1 MTPEDILQIS
11 CIKWF
16 RYQYPGL
23 RKMLFAVPN
32 GGKRE
37 SRINQYGNRYS
48 PEAQKLERMGVIAG
62 VSDLI
67 LLTPRH
73 GFGALCIEMKVGKG
87 RQSLA
92 QQEWELEA
100 ISAGNKYVICRSVDE
115 FMNEVNQY
123 LAP

>member
-1 MTPEDILQIS
+1 MTPEDKLQIS

-23 RKMLFAVPN
+23 RKMLFAIPN
-32 GGKRE
+32 GG
-37 SRINQYGNRYS
+37 SRNS
-48 PEAQKLERMGVIAG
+48 LEAHKLKMTGVTAG

-73 GFGALCIEMKVGKG
+73 GYGALCIEMKVGKG
-87 RQSLA
+87 KQSMT
-92 QQEWELEA
+92 QHEWELEA
-100 ISAGNKYVICRSVDE
+100 ISAGNKYVICRSIDE
-115 FMNEVNQY
+115 FMCEVNQY

>member
-1 MTPEDILQIS
+1 MTAEDKLQS
-11 CIKWF
+11 ECLRWF
-16 RYQYPGL
+16 RYQHSNL
-23 RKMLFAVPN
+23 KKVLFAVPN

-48 PEAQKLERMGVIAG
+48 PEAQKLERMGVVAG

-73 GFGALCIEMKVGKG
+73 GYGALCIEMKVGKG
-87 RQSLA
+87 KQSPA
-92 QQEWELEA
+92 QHEWELEA

>member
-1 MTPEDILQIS
+1 MTPEDKLQS
-11 CIKWF
+11 ECVRWF
-16 RYQYPGL
+16 RYQYHDL
-23 RKMLFAVPN
+23 KKVLFAVPN
-32 GGKRE
+32 GG
-37 SRINQYGNRYS
+37 SRNDI
-48 PEAQKLERMGVIAG
+48 EAHKLKMTGVVAG

-73 GFGALCIEMKVGKG
+73 GFGALCIEIKVGNGK
-87 RQSLA
+87 QSTS

-100 ISAGNKYVICRSVDE
+100 ISAGNQYVICRSIDE

>member
-1 MTPEDILQIS
+1 MTPEDKLQS
-11 CIKWF
+11 ECVRWF
-16 RYQYPGL
+16 RYQFPDL
-23 RKMLFAVPN
+23 SKMLFAVPN

-37 SRINQYGNRYS
+37 SRINQYGKRYS

-67 LLTPRH
+67 LLTPH
-73 GFGALCIEMKVGKG
+73 NGFGALCIEMKVGKG
-87 RQSLA
+87 RQSPA

-100 ISAGNKYVICRSVDE
+100 ISNGNKYVICRNIDE
-115 FMNEVNQY
+115 FINEVKQY

>member
-32 GGKRE
+32 GG
-37 SRINQYGNRYS
+37 SRNAI
-48 PEAQKLERMGVIAG
+48 EAHKLKMTGVTAG

-73 GFGALCIEMKVGKG
+73 GYGALCIELKAGKG
-87 RQSLA
+87 KQSSS
-92 QQEWELEA
+92 QHEWELEA
-100 ISAGNKYVICRSVDE
+100 ISAGNKYVICRSIDE

-123 LAP
+123 LTP